1 MVKVL
6 VEHAAEL
13 NLDMQVLGQDIS
25 ESPMQ
30 NTNSNK
36 GKEWSQRHVQSS
48 DSKIKKVFILENS
61 FSFFFFILWIPFL

>member
-1 MVKVL
+1 MVIVL

-36 GKEWSQRHVQSS
+36 GEECSQLHVQSS
-48 DSKIKKVFILENS
+48 DSKIKKVFI
-61 FSFFFFILWIPFL
+61 

>member
-1 MVKVL
+1 MVIVL

-36 GKEWSQRHVQSS
+36 GEECSQLHVQSS
-48 DSKIKKVFILENS
+48 DSKIKKVFISENS
-61 FSFFFFILWIPFL
+61 FSFFLFYSLD